1 MKNLYLCIKISGMSV
16 CTEYIQYQSILCNK
30 QGLEFSFAQYTA
42 LPSEWAK

>member
-1 MKNLYLCIKISGMSV
+1 MPVCI
-16 CTEYIQYQSILCNK
+16 EYIQYQTTLCNE